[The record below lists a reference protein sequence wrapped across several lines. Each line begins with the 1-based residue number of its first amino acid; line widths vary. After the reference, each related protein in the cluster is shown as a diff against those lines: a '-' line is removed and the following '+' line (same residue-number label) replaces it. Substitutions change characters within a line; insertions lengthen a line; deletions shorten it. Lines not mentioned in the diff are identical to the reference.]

1 MTERTFKKDLD
12 LLTQSFRQFAT
23 KNKFDLND
31 IVLFEQ
37 ILFSKTLDP
46 INEFHTEFLKVLE
59 QRLFYWY
66 LYIF

>member
-23 KNKFDLND
+23 KNKFDLSD